1 MKSVLIIEKQ
11 NAMINFYKKFVPWEK
26 YGYVVT
32 STTDNITMA
41 TAYFSE
47 YLHDLVICGTKL
59 IDGDGLNLI
68 KGLKKIKSETEFIVI
83 SDDYSYEKVRYAFKI
98 GVADYFIRT
107 KVTVNDICETLK
119 EINYKKE
126 NNIVIDGFRNRAKNI
141 LGNLRD
147 GQITSDSLEPL
158 YQIFDSDEFSFM
170 KEDHRLVLLRVDNV
184 MIYNRGYPT
193 VNGIEIDQF
202 GDEKYINKV
211 EDRKKRMIRIKEQ
224 LRILCEKYKQFNY
237 LFVKHHV
244 VLLCMSEKDYNNFY
258 NELHD
263 IKSAI
268 EKIIE
273 QEISFFCSKEI
284 YGYENF
290 STDFREVYDSI
301 NSKFYVGDSI
311 IIDEN
316 NINIKFEKMNL
327 LPDYNP
333 SIYVKLTRK
342 NEIQEMAKRYNN
354 FINTCKDENINPKEV
369 IQLSIKI
376 AESLLDLLKSSNLED
391 DKIFKKFY
399 RYFKESETYLMLE
412 YVMFRY
418 FKCIEILV
426 KMDKINKSKIY
437 SKKICE
443 YINNNIEEKINVS
456 KISTQLDL
464 SPTHTSR
471 VFKEEMN
478 IDLSVYIQKV
488 KMEIA
493 ASYLKNKDLRIKEI
507 AQKLGYTDQLYFNR
521 VFKKFYQKSPK
532 QYRTENSTR

>member
-244 VLLCMSEKDYNNFY
+244 VLLCMSEKDYNNFC

-532 QYRTENSTR
+532 QYRIENSTR